1 MTEWMTLKDSAALIR
16 DGMTIAIGG
25 MTLYRR
31 PVAWT
36 RALLQRTPQPRDLTL
51 FAFTAGYECD
61 LLVGAGVIS
70 TIRSCYFGL
79 EAFGLAPM
87 FTQKA
92 TRGEIRILEET
103 ETSLVLGLRA
113 AISGV
118 PFMPSMAWIGT
129 DLPRLRPDVQTLIDP
144 YSDQTVTAFPAI
156 PVDVAVIHALA
167 ADRAGNV
174 LINNNL
180 GIDPELVY
188 AADQVIVT
196 AEQIVERLE
205 KTVDGL
211 LIPGAGIDV
220 IAIAPAGAAPT
231 SCYPVYP
238 MRGGVFLDYIEA
250 CNAGDFEKYLID
262 FLHEVR

>member
-1 MTEWMTLKDSAALIR
+1 MTHWIDLKSSADCIQ

-36 RALLQRTPQPRDLTL
+36 QALLRRASRPRDLTL
-51 FAFTAGYECD
+51 LAFTAGYECD
-61 LLVGAGVIS
+61 LLVGAGVIR

-87 FTQKA
+87 FTHKA
-92 TRGEIRILEET
+92 AHGELRILEET

-118 PFMPSMAWIGT
+118 PFMPSQAWIGT
-129 DLPRLRPDVQTLIDP
+129 DLPRLRPDVQTVTDP
-144 YSDQTVTAFPAI
+144 YTGQTLTAFPAI

-167 ADRAGNV
+167 ADSAGNV
-174 LINNNL
+174 LINTNL

-188 AADQVIVT
+188 AADRVIVT
-196 AEQIVERLE
+196 VERVVEKLE
-205 KTVDGL
+205 KSVDGL
-211 LIPGAGIDV
+211 LIPGAGVDM
-220 IAIAPAGAAPT
+220 IAIAPNGAAPT
-231 SCYPVYP
+231 SCYPDYP
-238 MRGGVFLDYIEA
+238 LRGSILLDYIEA
-250 CNAGDFEKYLID
+250 CNRGDFEKYLID
-262 FLHEVR
+262 FLDEPR